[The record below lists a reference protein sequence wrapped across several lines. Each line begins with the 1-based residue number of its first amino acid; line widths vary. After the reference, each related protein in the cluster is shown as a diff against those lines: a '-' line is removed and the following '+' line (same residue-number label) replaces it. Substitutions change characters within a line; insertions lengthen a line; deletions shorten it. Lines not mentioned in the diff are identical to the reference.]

1 MGWVYGKKFFKEGP
15 HLKLTSSLVL
25 GDGSRIN
32 FWEDSWCSEEPLC
45 ELFPLLYIL
54 AGSKGASVK
63 EAWLPIGEEG
73 DETFVLKGPLMIGRW
88 KGWRISSM

>member
-1 MGWVYGKKFFKEGP
+1 MRWVYGKKFFKEGP
-15 HLKLTSSLVL
+15 HLKLNSSLVL
-25 GDGSRIN
+25 GDGSGIK

-73 DETFVLKGPLMIGRW
+73 EWNLRFERPL
-88 KGWRISSM
+88 